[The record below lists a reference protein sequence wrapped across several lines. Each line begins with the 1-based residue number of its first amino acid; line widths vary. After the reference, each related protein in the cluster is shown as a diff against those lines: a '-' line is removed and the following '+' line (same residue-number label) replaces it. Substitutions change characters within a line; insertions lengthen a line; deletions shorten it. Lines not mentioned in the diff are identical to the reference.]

1 MLILV
6 TEPSRKRRTARVEQ
20 HTAHYLCSTDSA
32 VKSQPIFT
40 GKVHDPNATTDF
52 VVKDGCVE
60 FDVN

>member
-1 MLILV
+1 MLVLV
-6 TEPSRKRRTARVEQ
+6 TEPSRKRRTARVE
-20 HTAHYLCSTDSA
+20 HTAHYLRATDSA

-40 GKVHDPNATTDF
+40 GKVHVPNATTDF

>member
-1 MLILV
+1 MLVLV
-6 TEPSRKRRTARVEQ
+6 TEPSRKRRTAREE
-20 HTAHYLCSTDSA
+20 HTAHYLSATGSA
-32 VKSQPIFT
+32 VKSQPIFP